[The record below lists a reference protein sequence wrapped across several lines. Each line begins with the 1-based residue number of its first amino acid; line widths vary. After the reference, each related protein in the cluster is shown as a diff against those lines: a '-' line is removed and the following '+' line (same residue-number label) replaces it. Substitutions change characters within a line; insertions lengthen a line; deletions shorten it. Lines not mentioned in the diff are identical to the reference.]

1 MLQLIR
7 DEVRSGKND
16 KEIYKKLQ
24 EDFGESVLYTPKFD
38 MQTAALWLSPVRL
51 SAHIHTYIYIYSL
64 IFFFLI
70 LKYLFLRT
78 DHIWW
83 CRCRNMG
90 LQ

>member
-38 MQTAALWLSPVRL
+38 MQTAALWLSPVSL
-51 SAHIHTYIYIYSL
+51 SAHIHAYIYIY
-64 IFFFLI
+64 I
-70 LKYLFLRT
+70 
-78 DHIWW
+78 H
-83 CRCRNMG
+83 
-90 LQ
+90 